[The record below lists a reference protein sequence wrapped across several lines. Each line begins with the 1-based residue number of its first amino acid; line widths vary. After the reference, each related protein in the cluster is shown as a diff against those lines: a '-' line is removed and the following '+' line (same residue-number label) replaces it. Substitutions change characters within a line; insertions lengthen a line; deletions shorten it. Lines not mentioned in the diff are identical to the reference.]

1 MLGGRGYGL
10 TERFN
15 ISIVVQS
22 LSSDRT
28 VDSLPFSHSNSSEFN
43 SERVGKIM
51 LSSGEGVAENTARW
65 EADLKGAGGV
75 KPFMPAS
82 L

>member
-1 MLGGRGYGL
+1 MCGL
-10 TERFN
+10 TKGLN
-15 ISIVVQS
+15 ISIVFQRL
-22 LSSDRT
+22 LSAIT
-28 VDSLPFSHSNSSEFN
+28 VASLPCYHSNSSEFN

-51 LSSGEGVAENTARW
+51 LSSGEGVAENPARW

>member
-28 VDSLPFSHSNSSEFN
+28 VDSLPCSHLNSSEFN
-43 SERVGKIM
+43 SARVGKIM
-51 LSSGEGVAENTARW
+51 LS
-65 EADLKGAGGV
+65 
-75 KPFMPAS
+75 
-82 L
+82 